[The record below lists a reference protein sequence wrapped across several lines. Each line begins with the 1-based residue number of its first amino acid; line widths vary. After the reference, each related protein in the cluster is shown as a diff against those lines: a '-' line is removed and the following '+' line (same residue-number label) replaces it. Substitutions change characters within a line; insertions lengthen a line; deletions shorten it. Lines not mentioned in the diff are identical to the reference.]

1 MPAQPTPSLGKLTA
15 GIFLLVLL
23 GTPLTAYLWHTLN
36 KLLQGQI
43 DARTLLIAVPVAA
56 LFIVLL
62 RFTWRVV
69 ERWQAEKQQNIGGH

>member
-1 MPAQPTPSLGKLTA
+1 MAEQPTPSVGKLTA

-36 KLLQGQI
+36 ELMHGQI
-43 DARTLLIAVPVAA
+43 DPLALLIAVPVAV
-56 LFIVLL
+56 LFILLL

-69 ERWQAEKQQNIGGH
+69 EGWQAEKQQNIGGH